1 MYLMLERK
9 ANKTHFNNI
18 LHGAINEI
26 QIKEI
31 IKQPIFQKIKNVCSG
46 KIPQKNPTIV
56 KEFLLYSE
64 T

>member
-9 ANKTHFNNI
+9 AHKTHFNNI

-31 IKQPIFQKIKNVCSG
+31 IKQPIF
-46 KIPQKNPTIV
+46 
-56 KEFLLYSE
+56 
-64 T
+64 